1 MIVTVTANTC
11 IDYTMFVDDWM
22 QGKTLRAN
30 RVVQGIAGKP
40 TDASY
45 VLGEMGIQSLALGFK
60 AGTTG
65 EAVEQFLVRK
75 GVATDFITVGGQSR
89 LNVVI
94 HCEKGGWE
102 TTVTTSTLSVSD
114 EDIIA
119 LQDRFLGVLPEASCV
134 VLGGTLPQGVS
145 PEFYTTLIRHARRRD
160 VPVIF
165 DASEPYLS
173 AGLEGGPTYIKP
185 NRDELSQ
192 CLDRPITSCSEA
204 YWAGRELTERYG
216 VSAVITL
223 GAEGALALLSERSYF
238 IPGLDVP
245 VASTAGAGDAV
256 LAGLAAAID
265 SASPLE
271 DGLRLGFAAA
281 AAVVMMP
288 GTAECRMED
297 IQRLLP
303 RIELQDYLPGRH

>member
-1 MIVTVTANTC
+1 MIVTVTPNTC
-11 IDYTMFVDDWM
+11 IDYTVFVDDWVV
-22 QGKTLRAN
+22 GKTLRAN
-30 RVVQGIAGKP
+30 SVVQGIAGKP

-45 VLGEMGIQSLALGFK
+45 ILGEMGIQSLALGFK

-65 EAVEQFLVRK
+65 EAVEQFLVQK
-75 GVATDFITVGGQSR
+75 HVATDFITVGGQSR

-94 HCEKGGWE
+94 HCENGGWE
-102 TTVTTSTLSVSD
+102 TTVTTSTLVVSD
-114 EDIIA
+114 EHVAA
-119 LQDRFLGVLPEASCV
+119 LENRFREALTGASCI

-145 PEFYTTLIRHARRRD
+145 PKFYTALIRYARRQG

-165 DASEPYLS
+165 DSSEPYLS
-173 AGLEGGPTYIKP
+173 AGLAGGPTYIKP

-192 CLDRPITSCSEA
+192 CLGRPISSRSEA
-204 YWAGRELTERYG
+204 FRAGKELTERYG
-216 VSAVITL
+216 ASAIITL
-223 GAEGALALLSERSYF
+223 GAEGALALLPEKSYF
-238 IPGLDVP
+238 IPVLDVP

-265 SASPLE
+265 SGNPLE

-297 IQRLLP
+297 IERLLP
-303 RIELQDYLPGRH
+303 RVELRDYPPK